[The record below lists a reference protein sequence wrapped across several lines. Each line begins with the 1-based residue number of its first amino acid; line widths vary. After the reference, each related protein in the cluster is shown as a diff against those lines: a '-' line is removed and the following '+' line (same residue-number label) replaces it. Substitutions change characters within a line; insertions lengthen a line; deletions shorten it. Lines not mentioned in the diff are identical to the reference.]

1 MHYSAWMPIP
11 DVRFTFKKLEFA
23 EPFPI
28 AISGFL
34 TMPTSITLLLRLMP
48 ALLSMMY
55 RLFCPC
61 NHPRCMAFALLLV
74 VVNGNDENRMPLLAG
89 LRFRLALH
97 RSGNLKARRSLKAAR
112 SSCRVA

>member
-1 MHYSAWMPIP
+1 MHYSAWMPIL
-11 DVRFTFKKLEFA
+11 DVRFTFKNLECA

-61 NHPRCMAFALLLV
+61 SHPALYGLC
-74 VVNGNDENRMPLLAG
+74 LA
-89 LRFRLALH
+89 
-97 RSGNLKARRSLKAAR
+97 
-112 SSCRVA
+112 SCCSERK